1 MLAAFYREAVCRLEL
16 QDRWDELEKAEP
28 PSETTTQPTDHLRSE
43 PPSGEC
49 LLAPGAACGG
59 AVWLTFSFTLVPGL
73 LLLLEPLKSALPS
86 LLLAA
91 AREREVNSRGTA
103 RPASPNKTE
112 PAPPGDVLRNPP
124 RAGEIEL
131 EGKKE
136 L

>member
-1 MLAAFYREAVCRLEL
+1 MAHV
-16 QDRWDELEKAEP
+16 
-28 PSETTTQPTDHLRSE
+28 
-43 PPSGEC
+43 
-49 LLAPGAACGG
+49 LLHPGARVAAG
-59 AVWLTFSFTLVPGL
+59 
-73 LLLLEPLKSALPS
+73 LKSALPS